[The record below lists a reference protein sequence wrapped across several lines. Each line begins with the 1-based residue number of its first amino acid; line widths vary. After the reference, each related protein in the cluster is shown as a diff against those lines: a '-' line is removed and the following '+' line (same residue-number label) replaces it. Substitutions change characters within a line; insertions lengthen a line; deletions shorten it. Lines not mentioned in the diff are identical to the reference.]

1 MGKDDF
7 YWKGGWLYSLIP
19 KGGGTLFYEGTTK
32 GSTSVFQDAE
42 GEGKMWARAF
52 TVIVVS
58 MGRNSKAE

>member
-1 MGKDDF
+1 MH
-7 YWKGGWLYSLIP
+7 SLIP
-19 KGGGTLFYEGTTK
+19 KGEGTLFYEGTTK

-52 TVIVVS
+52 TVIVVF